1 MNNDRRKEE
10 QSTQNQEPSTYPPSN
25 IKHQTSSIH
34 HQAISASAGS
44 GKTFRLSHRY
54 IRLLA
59 ENISPDRICALT
71 FSRKAAG
78 EIFDSIV
85 DYLCQAAA
93 SSKAA
98 KATAENINRNEF
110 TQSEFGQLLRSF
122 LDNLHRMHIGTLDSF
137 MIGIA
142 KAFPAELG
150 IPPEFQVMDN
160 AGAMATE
167 IRNSILAHIFDPRS
181 SGTES
186 RHQFIEA
193 FRQATFGQEEKS
205 PGRQLDTF
213 IDKSLERY
221 QQVSDSSLWGTLAAI
236 GLDKLGW
243 LTTHA
248 DPQNAADELMSA
260 IIEEDHS
267 SAIHKQFAMFS
278 ECAATFGIGTPW
290 PKDLGNTFAK
300 RLFNAYPDIAKG
312 GATIKIGKSKIEL
325 SCRVNAAVLQLM
337 RHIFRCELTVA
348 ISRTAGL
355 FQILNQYEKRYNNYI
370 RQTGQMTFNDAQLLL
385 TKSNTSGN
393 GALISRE
400 NNSPEKLYIDYRLD
414 CKLDHWLLDEFQDTS
429 DLQWEVLNNLADEI
443 LQDRS
448 GRRSFFYVGDVKQ
461 AIYAWRGGNASL
473 FNKILAHY
481 GDSIELLP
489 MNISYRSCPA
499 VIETVNTIF
508 GELSSSDG
516 LKPDAVKA
524 WHKVWQPHKSAPHLK
539 DTLGYTTLIEPAK
552 PKGKS
557 FKPSDRYD
565 VVAAILNDMQP
576 IKRQLDVAVLVSTNK
591 EGATVVDHLRRNC
604 PGIPVVHE
612 GSATIT
618 DNPVVALLLSLL
630 QTASHP
636 GDTLAWKHIQ
646 MSPLGEEVRGQR
658 SATKK
663 CSGEVVPHQ
672 RATGENAP
680 PTTIEHQASAPP
692 SNIKHQTSS
701 ILSSIHTHGFQ
712 HTIRHWG
719 NILEKQNPLDQF
731 GKTRLDALIEAAATF
746 DETSN
751 KNIDEFI
758 RFAEKYSIKEIAGAN
773 AIRVMTIH
781 QSKGL
786 GFDVVICPE
795 LQGKSMVSEGKLK
808 LTTACDPETDT
819 PLWVLDMPKRMIS
832 TSIPVLDKQVD
843 IIDNDTC
850 YNALCKLYVA
860 ITRAKRALYL
870 ITSKAGQ
877 KSTAQ
882 NAAAF
887 IKSKLTNEANPAI
900 GDKITIANHTCAT
913 LHENGQRNW
922 FETISEKKSPTIKS
936 KPPEIP
942 YNYNAY
948 KSIRSRLERV
958 EPSTQKEVIT
968 KAAHVFATE
977 NREVLDFGNAIH
989 GMFEAVEWI
998 QDIDPEKIITQWL
1011 KTSTYNAE
1019 VNRDS
1024 CQQFREAIPM
1034 QDVQRALT
1042 RPAGNIELW
1051 REKSFEVVL
1060 EEKWVT
1066 GQFDRVTI
1074 IRDDQSCATSATILD
1089 YKSNRIDQPAKFKKA
1104 ADHYRPQ
1111 LELYA
1116 KALSHILKIPESAIK
1131 KQLLFTRAGKLIEV

>member
-1 MNNDRRKEE
+1 MTAPEQTKQNN
-10 QSTQNQEPSTYPPSN
+10 QSSHPRDGAAIRGTTSQHPAPRTYPPSN

-59 ENISPDRICALT
+59 ENIPPDRICALT

-98 KATAENINRNEF
+98 QKTAENININGF
-110 TQSEFGQLLRSF
+110 TQTEFGQLLRGF

-142 KAFPAELG
+142 KTFPAELG

-160 AGAMATE
+160 AGAMAIE
-167 IRNSILAHIFDPRS
+167 IRNTILAKIFDPRS
-181 SGTES
+181 SDTES
-186 RHQFIEA
+186 RRQFIEA

-205 PGRQLDTF
+205 LGRLLNTF

-221 QQVSDSSLWGTLAAI
+221 QQVSDANLWGTLSAI
-236 GLDKLGW
+236 GLNKLSW
-243 LTTHA
+243 LTTPIN
-248 DPQNAADELMSA
+248 PQNAADDLMAA
-260 IIEEDHS
+260 IIAENHS
-267 SAIHKQFAMFS
+267 SAIRKQFEMFS
-278 ECAATFGIGTPW
+278 KCAAIFDIGTPW
-290 PKDLGNTFAK
+290 PKDLGNTFAN
-300 RLFNAYPDIAKG
+300 RLFEAYPDIVKNHA
-312 GATIKIGKSKIEL
+312 AIKIGKNEVEL
-325 SCRVNAAVLQLM
+325 SPRVNAATLQLIH
-337 RHIFRCELTVA
+337 HIFRCELSVA
-348 ISRTAGL
+348 ITRTKGL
-355 FQILNQYEKRYNNYI
+355 FQILDQYEKRYNNYI

-429 DLQWEVLNNLADEI
+429 DLQWDVLNNLADEI
-443 LQDRS
+443 LQDQS
-448 GRRSFFYVGDVKQ
+448 GNRTFFYVGDVKQ

-473 FNKILAHY
+473 FNKILNHY

-489 MNISYRSCPA
+489 MNISYRSCPT

-508 GELSSSDG
+508 SELSPADG

-524 WHKVWQPHKSAPHLK
+524 WHKVWQQHESASPLK
-539 DTLGYTTLIEPAK
+539 DMLGYTTLIEPAA
-552 PKGKS
+552 PKGKN
-557 FKPSDRYD
+557 FKSCDRYD
-565 VVAAILNDMQP
+565 VVAAILNDIQP

-591 EGATVVDHLRRNC
+591 EGAAVVDHLRRSC
-604 PGIPVVHE
+604 PKIPVVHE

-618 DNPVVALLLSLL
+618 DNPVVALMLSLL
-630 QTASHP
+630 KIASHP

-646 MSPLGEEVRGQR
+646 MSPLGEEGRGQR
-658 SATKK
+658 PAD
-663 CSGEVVPHQ
+663 Q
-672 RATGENAP
+672 
-680 PTTIEHQASAPP
+680 
-692 SNIKHQTSS
+692 QTSRPRTKNQEPRALS

-719 NILEKQNPLDQF
+719 NILEKQHPLDQF
-731 GKTRLDALIEAAATF
+731 GKNRLDALIEAAATF
-746 DETSN
+746 DETFN

-758 RFAEKYSIKEIAGAN
+758 RFAEKYSIKEISSTN
-773 AIRVMTIH
+773 TIRVMTIH

-795 LQGKSMVSEGKLK
+795 LQGKSMVSEGKLE
-808 LTTACDPETDT
+808 LTTACNPETDT

-843 IIDNDTC
+843 VIDNDTC

-887 IKSKLTNEANPAI
+887 IKTRLTNEANPAI
-900 GDKITIANHTCAT
+900 GDAITIANYACAT

-922 FETISEKKSPTIKS
+922 FETIPEKNAPAAKP

-942 YNYNAY
+942 HDYNTHE
-948 KSIRSRLERV
+948 SMRSSLERI

-968 KAAHVFATE
+968 KAAHVFAPE

-989 GMFEAVEWI
+989 GMFEAVKWI
-998 QDIDPEKIITQWL
+998 HGIDPETIINQWL
-1011 KTSTYNAE
+1011 KTSTYNPE

-1024 CQQFREAIPM
+1024 CQQFREAIQM
-1034 QDVQRALT
+1034 QDVRQALT
-1042 RPAGNIELW
+1042 RPAGNVELW
-1051 REKSFEVVL
+1051 REKSFEIVL

-1066 GQFDRVTI
+1066 GQFDRVII
-1074 IRDDQSCATSATILD
+1074 IRDDQGRATSAIILD
-1089 YKSNRIDQPAKFKKA
+1089 YKSNRIDQPAEFKKA

-1111 LELYA
+1111 LELYSQ
-1116 KALSHILKIPESAIK
+1116 ALSHILRIPEPSIK
-1131 KQLLFTRAGKLIEV
+1131 KQLLFTRAGKLIEI